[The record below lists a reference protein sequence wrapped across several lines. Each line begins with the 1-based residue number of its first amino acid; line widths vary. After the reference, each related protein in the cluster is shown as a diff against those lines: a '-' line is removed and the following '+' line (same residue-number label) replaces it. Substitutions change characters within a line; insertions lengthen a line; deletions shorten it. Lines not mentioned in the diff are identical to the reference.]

1 MNINSYIIR
10 ITALFCSVLFSC
22 GTIYA
27 QNVKGTAIVDCPKEV
42 VANKT
47 FEYSIEIQPDSII
60 KVTQISPQF
69 EKIMV
74 MAGPYIS
81 TSTSITFRNG
91 EKIKAYSQRYTYTL
105 YADAGIHKIP
115 TFQIKDL
122 TGNYYNVP
130 EVTIVSKET
139 DDEPAIK
146 TNNKV
151 LTKKNNQKEKS
162 KQNDD
167 SNAFVADST
176 ILVLSL
182 DKSTVNV
189 GETVL
194 ATVKL
199 ATRERV
205 ESVDNVK
212 YDFDYCY
219 IERIE
224 NTEPLEWE
232 TETINGIDYQVI
244 PLLQYK
250 LRPLQSGNI
259 ILHPIEIQLT
269 MTDPSQDL
277 VDVFFGKTRIQYIKK
292 SVRSQK
298 IVLNVCENNIE
309 AIQETDKE
317 STNDNLLVA
326 IDASGSMRSYDF
338 NRTRLDIA
346 KHIVSNI
353 KNNSLQTHILPF
365 TSKYG
370 NLIYDIDDINDID
383 SINIR
388 DLDGSAMY
396 DVGLFSLYN
405 AYNGISYKDILL
417 ITDGNDNAS
426 HISRK
431 TFTDLMAAYGVRV
444 HIIIINSNKARVEA
458 DLYDKQNNLLRTE
471 IDNEIADIRILKE
484 LAKSTGG
491 ECIEIKSELDVEDA
505 ISQISISI
513 EKKAKKRRPS
523 KLYKIENDMVN
534 LIVTDYYNNNCI
546 R

>member
-167 SNAFVADST
+167 SNEFVADST

-269 MTDPSQDL
+269 MKDPSQDL

>member
-47 FEYSIEIQPDSII
+47 FEYSIEIQADSII

-81 TSTSITFRNG
+81 TSTSITFRDG
-91 EKIKAYSQRYTYTL
+91 EKIEAYSQKYTYTL
-105 YADAGIHKIP
+105 YADVGIHKIP

-130 EVTIVSKET
+130 EVTIVSKEKN
-139 DDEPAIK
+139 DELAIK

-151 LTKKNNQKEKS
+151 LTKINNQKDKS
-162 KQNDD
+162 NQNDD

-182 DKSTVNV
+182 DKSTVKV
-189 GETVL
+189 GEPVL

-205 ESVDNVK
+205 ESVGNVK
-212 YDFDYCY
+212 HDFNYCY

-277 VDVFFGKTRIQYIKK
+277 VDVFFGKTGIQYIKK

-309 AIQETDKE
+309 EIQETNKE

-338 NRTRLDIA
+338 NGTRLDIA

-444 HIIIINSNKARVEA
+444 HIIIINSNKERVEA

-523 KLYKIENDMVN
+523 KFYKIENDMVN
-534 LIVTDYYNNNCI
+534 LIVTDYYKNNCI

>member
-1 MNINSYIIR
+1 M
-10 ITALFCSVLFSC
+10 TTLFCAALFSC

-42 VANKT
+42 VAYKT
-47 FEYSIEIQPDSII
+47 FEYSVEIHCDSLI
-60 KVTQISPQF
+60 KITQISPQF
-69 EKIMV
+69 ETIMV

-81 TSTSITFRNG
+81 TSTSITLRDG
-91 EKIKAYSQRYTYTL
+91 ENIKAYSQKYTYTL
-105 YADAGIHKIP
+105 CADVGIHKIP

-122 TGNYYNVP
+122 KGNYYNVP
-130 EVTIVSKET
+130 ETMIISKER
-139 DDEPAIK
+139 DDEPAIN
-146 TNNKV
+146 TTNKV
-151 LTKKNNQKEKS
+151 LTKNNNQREKS
-162 KQNDD
+162 NQNDD
-167 SNAFVADST
+167 SKASVADST

-182 DKSTVNV
+182 DKSTVKI
-189 GETVL
+189 GEPVL

-199 ATRERV
+199 ATQERV

-224 NTEPLEWE
+224 NSEPLEWKI
-232 TETINGIDYQVI
+232 ETINGITYQAI
-244 PLLQYK
+244 PLLQYQ
-250 LRPLQSGNI
+250 LRPLQSGDI
-259 ILHPIEIQLT
+259 ILHPIEMQLT
-269 MTDPSQDL
+269 MADLSQDL
-277 VDVFFGKTRIQYIKK
+277 VDVFFGKTEIRYIKK

-298 IVLNVCENNIE
+298 IVLNVCEGNIE
-309 AIQETDKE
+309 EIQETEKE

-326 IDASGSMRSYDF
+326 IDVSGSMRSYDF
-338 NRTRLDIA
+338 NGTRLDIA

-370 NLIYDIDDINDID
+370 NVIYNIEDINDID

-388 DLDGSAMY
+388 DVDGSALY

-431 TFTDLMAAYGVRV
+431 TFADLMAAYGIRV
-444 HIIIINSNKARVEA
+444 HIIIINSNKEKVEV

-471 IDNEIADIRILKE
+471 IDNDIANISILKE
-484 LAKSTGG
+484 LTASTGG
-491 ECIEIKSELDVEDA
+491 ECVEIKCELDVEDA
-505 ISQISISI
+505 ISQISIAI
-513 EKKAKKRRPS
+513 DKKAKNRRPT
-523 KLYKIENDMVN
+523 KLYNIENNMVN
-534 LIVTDYYNNNCI
+534 LIATDYYKNNYI

>member
-1 MNINSYIIR
+1 MNINSCIIR
-10 ITALFCSVLFSC
+10 MTALFCAVLFSC

-47 FEYSIEIQPDSII
+47 FEYSVEIRPDSII
-60 KVTQISPQF
+60 KVTQLSPQF

-81 TSTSITFRNG
+81 TNTSITLKDG
-91 EKIKAYSQRYTYTL
+91 EKIKAYSQKYTYTL
-105 YADAGIHKIP
+105 CADVGIHKIP
-115 TFQIKDL
+115 VFQIKDL
-122 TGNYYNVP
+122 AGNIYNVP
-130 EVTIVSKET
+130 EVTIVSKEKN
-139 DDEPAIK
+139 DEPAIK

-151 LTKKNNQKEKS
+151 LTKNNNQKEKS
-162 KQNDD
+162 NQNDD

-182 DKSTVNV
+182 DKSTVKV
-189 GETVL
+189 GEPVL

-205 ESVDNVK
+205 ESVGNVK
-212 YDFDYCY
+212 YEFDYCY
-219 IERIE
+219 TERIV

-259 ILHPIEIQLT
+259 ILHPIEIQLR
-269 MTDPSQDL
+269 MTDLSQDL
-277 VDVFFGKTRIQYIKK
+277 VDVFFGKTGIQYIKK

-309 AIQETDKE
+309 EIQETDKE

-338 NRTRLDIA
+338 NGTRLDIA

-444 HIIIINSNKARVEA
+444 HIIIINSNKERVEA
-458 DLYDKQNNLLRTE
+458 VLYDKQNNLLRTE

-534 LIVTDYYNNNCI
+534 LIVTDYYKNNCI

>member
-1 MNINSYIIR
+1 M
-10 ITALFCSVLFSC
+10 
-22 GTIYA
+22 
-27 QNVKGTAIVDCPKEV
+27 
-42 VANKT
+42 
-47 FEYSIEIQPDSII
+47 
-60 KVTQISPQF
+60 
-69 EKIMV
+69 
-74 MAGPYIS
+74 
-81 TSTSITFRNG
+81 
-91 EKIKAYSQRYTYTL
+91 SQKLRL
-105 YADAGIHKIP
+105 YRK
-115 TFQIKDL
+115 KK
-122 TGNYYNVP
+122 N
-130 EVTIVSKET
+130 
-139 DDEPAIK
+139 DEPAIK
-146 TNNKV
+146 TNNRV
-151 LTKKNNQKEKS
+151 FTKNNNQKEIS
-162 KQNDD
+162 NQNDD

-182 DKSTVNV
+182 DKSTVKV
-189 GETVL
+189 GEPVL
-194 ATVKL
+194 ATIKL

-205 ESVDNVK
+205 EFVGNVK

-224 NTEPLEWE
+224 NSEPLEWE

-269 MTDPSQDL
+269 MTDLSQDL
-277 VDVFFGKTRIQYIKK
+277 VDVFFGKTEIQYIKK

-309 AIQETDKE
+309 EIQETDKE

-338 NRTRLDIA
+338 DGTRLDIA

-353 KNNSLQTHILPF
+353 KKNSLQTHILPF

-444 HIIIINSNKARVEA
+444 HIIIINSNKERVEA

-523 KLYKIENDMVN
+523 KLYNIENDMVN
-534 LIVTDYYNNNCI
+534 LIVTDYYKNNCI

>member
-277 VDVFFGKTRIQYIKK
+277 VDVFFGKTRIQYIKVI
-292 SVRSQK
+292 S
-298 IVLNVCENNIE
+298 NN
-309 AIQETDKE
+309 
-317 STNDNLLVA
+317 
-326 IDASGSMRSYDF
+326 Y
-338 NRTRLDIA
+338 
-346 KHIVSNI
+346 
-353 KNNSLQTHILPF
+353 
-365 TSKYG
+365 
-370 NLIYDIDDINDID
+370 
-383 SINIR
+383 
-388 DLDGSAMY
+388 
-396 DVGLFSLYN
+396 
-405 AYNGISYKDILL
+405 
-417 ITDGNDNAS
+417 
-426 HISRK
+426 
-431 TFTDLMAAYGVRV
+431 
-444 HIIIINSNKARVEA
+444 
-458 DLYDKQNNLLRTE
+458 
-471 IDNEIADIRILKE
+471 
-484 LAKSTGG
+484 
-491 ECIEIKSELDVEDA
+491 
-505 ISQISISI
+505 
-513 EKKAKKRRPS
+513 
-523 KLYKIENDMVN
+523 
-534 LIVTDYYNNNCI
+534 
-546 R
+546 

>member
-167 SNAFVADST
+167 SNEFVADST

-292 SVRSQK
+292 YVRSQK

>member
-167 SNAFVADST
+167 SNEFVADST

>member
-167 SNAFVADST
+167 SNEFVADST

-292 SVRSQK
+292 CVRSQK

>member
-167 SNAFVADST
+167 SNEFVADST

-383 SINIR
+383 SINTR
-388 DLDGSAMY
+388 DVDGSAMY
-396 DVGLFSLYN
+396 DVGLFALYN

>member
-1 MNINSYIIR
+1 
-10 ITALFCSVLFSC
+10 
-22 GTIYA
+22 
-27 QNVKGTAIVDCPKEV
+27 
-42 VANKT
+42 
-47 FEYSIEIQPDSII
+47 
-60 KVTQISPQF
+60 
-69 EKIMV
+69 

-81 TSTSITFRNG
+81 TSTSITLRDG
-91 EKIKAYSQRYTYTL
+91 ENIKAYSQKYTYTL
-105 YADAGIHKIP
+105 CADVGIHKIP

-122 TGNYYNVP
+122 KGNYYNVP
-130 EVTIVSKET
+130 ETMIISKER
-139 DDEPAIK
+139 DDEPAIN
-146 TNNKV
+146 TTNKV
-151 LTKKNNQKEKS
+151 LTKNNNQREKS
-162 KQNDD
+162 NQNDD
-167 SNAFVADST
+167 SKASVADST

-182 DKSTVNV
+182 DKSTVKI
-189 GETVL
+189 GEPVL

-199 ATRERV
+199 ATQERV

-224 NTEPLEWE
+224 NSEPLEWKI
-232 TETINGIDYQVI
+232 ETINGITYQAI
-244 PLLQYK
+244 PLLQYQ
-250 LRPLQSGNI
+250 LRPLQSGDI
-259 ILHPIEIQLT
+259 ILHPIEMQLT
-269 MTDPSQDL
+269 MADLSQDL
-277 VDVFFGKTRIQYIKK
+277 VDVFFGKTEIRYIKK

-298 IVLNVCENNIE
+298 IVLNVCEGNIE
-309 AIQETDKE
+309 EIQETEKE

-326 IDASGSMRSYDF
+326 IDVSGSMRSYDF
-338 NRTRLDIA
+338 NGTRLDIA

-370 NLIYDIDDINDID
+370 NVIYNIEDINDID

-388 DLDGSAMY
+388 DVDGSALY

-431 TFTDLMAAYGVRV
+431 TFADLMAAYGIRV
-444 HIIIINSNKARVEA
+444 HIIIINSNKEKVEV

-471 IDNEIADIRILKE
+471 IDNDIANISILKE
-484 LAKSTGG
+484 LTASTGG
-491 ECIEIKSELDVEDA
+491 ECVEIKCELDVEDA
-505 ISQISISI
+505 ISQISIAI
-513 EKKAKKRRPS
+513 DKKAKNRRPT
-523 KLYKIENDMVN
+523 KLYNIENNMVN
-534 LIVTDYYNNNCI
+534 LIATDYYKNNYI